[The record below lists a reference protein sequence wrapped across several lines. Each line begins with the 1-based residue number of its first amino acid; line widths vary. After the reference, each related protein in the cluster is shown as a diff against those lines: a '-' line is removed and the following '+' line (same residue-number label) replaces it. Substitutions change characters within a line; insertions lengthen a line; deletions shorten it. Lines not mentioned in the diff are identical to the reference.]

1 MATPLEVAKVAAAAA
16 DEKKATDIMLL
27 DLEGQS
33 DVCDYFLIC
42 TAANAHLMDAVVD
55 FIQEKVLKNTGY
67 KPMSVEGRAR
77 TTWVLLDY
85 GSVVVH
91 VFQPEARDY
100 YRLERL
106 WGEAPHVPLDLE
118 GAAPLPE
125 ASDSS
130 AEGFAAGESE
140 QPEAAEE
147 PAQQ

>member
-130 AEGFAAGESE
+130 AEDFAAGESE
-140 QPEAAEE
+140 QPEAAEG